1 MRRAGKFLDT
11 DDSVMLSNWMKMV
24 EDYSSRGLS
33 RPSDRLLAFAAVAE
47 NFVHTLGWDCG
58 NRILFQYSSGGI
70 GPKDKILLSVTLDN
84 LICLGYA
91 IVWRYKRSITT
102 LCPFLLSLFKG

>member
-33 RPSDRLLAFAAVAE
+33 RPSDRLLPLQQLQKISYILWGGTVEIGYYFNTAPVA
-47 NFVHTLGWDCG
+47 
-58 NRILFQYSSGGI
+58 
-70 GPKDKILLSVTLDN
+70 
-84 LICLGYA
+84 
-91 IVWRYKRSITT
+91 
-102 LCPFLLSLFKG
+102 